1 MVVEVVVLV
10 LVVCS
15 ADSGSGSRGSG
26 EFCSAAA
33 ASTDCELS
41 RWGWLDGVAE
51 VEAAAGEPIG
61 WHSLRH

>member
-1 MVVEVVVLV
+1 MVVVV
-10 LVVCS
+10 VVCS
-15 ADSGSGSRGSG
+15 DSGSGSRGSG

-41 RWGWLDGVAE
+41 RRGWLDGVAE
-51 VEAAAGEPIG
+51 AAAAGEPIG